1 MVEGDGAWREI
12 VKSVDINEGII
23 VVGDFNAHHTAWNCE
38 NIDVNGERLLEEFE
52 DEDMFVV
59 NYDTLSRIGEI
70 DQRSSNLDLVWCNSQ
85 ILDMVGYRVGE
96 DSWGSDHYP
105 VFF

>member
-1 MVEGDGAWREI
+1 M
-12 VKSVDINEGII
+12 
-23 VVGDFNAHHTAWNCE
+23 VGDFNAHHTAWNCE
-38 NIDVNGERLLEEFE
+38 NIDVNGERLEEFE

-70 DQRSSNLDLVWCNSQ
+70 GQRSSNVDLVWCNSK
-85 ILDMVGYRVGE
+85 ILDMVGVGE